1 MNFKSLSP
9 FASFKQRRDFL
20 KIAGSAAAAGA
31 LPTLDAL
38 TNVAH
43 AAGGIDPAQVA
54 ADYKAIVCVFF
65 YGGQDHSNLLIPY
78 QDGNAA
84 GTLPAT
90 TTVEFDRY
98 ALARSNFST
107 ANPGGD
113 TPNQANGNLAFT
125 RAQLA
130 ATALPATTGN
140 SLNGGA
146 SAPTAAGWT
155 TNTHGRQF
163 ALHPNY
169 AELKALYD
177 SQQLAVIANV
187 GPLIAPINRA
197 QWYGPSASRPATP
210 ANLYSHD
217 DQQKSWMSG
226 TANITNPSVGI
237 GGRIANDAAITALNA
252 GALVAT
258 QISIDG
264 SNTFMLTDL
273 NPSPSAIAYQLGTGS
288 IGRLQTA
295 TTTPV
300 WTTVGTTTCNSDSS
314 FINDA
319 RNASSPYCVRGGPI
333 AISNGSGNVSSGNP
347 TLKSAFLSRMNATSE
362 GSSIYSDQWRQTM
375 KQSVDTEAVIS
386 AAFINSPPTEEIVA
400 PFIPII
406 GGGSTGLP
414 YNNLAAQLRMVAA
427 MIRASSQLDASS
439 GPLKRQ
445 IFFVGIGGFDTHG
458 SEFWRNNVSLNGQIS
473 KAINAFWTAMG
484 NIKVIGAPAASAQG
498 NVTLFTMSEFG
509 RTLDSNG
516 EGSDHGWGTHQI
528 VLGGAVKG
536 GKIYGQDHNITAAQA
551 GTSPFLGTNA
561 TVRADLTAGAV
572 PRVGLPPNRYS
583 APNTA
588 GLRCNGLN
596 HMLDRGELLPTTSS
610 DAVVAT
616 VARWFGVPP
625 ASLGSVFPT
634 LATAHPVGSDIGFM
648 S

>member
-1 MNFKSLSP
+1 MSGTAMNSKSLTP

-20 KIAGSAAAAGA
+20 RIAGSAAAAGA

-38 TNVAH
+38 NNVAH

-78 QDGNAA
+78 QDGNAD
-84 GTLPAT
+84 GTGSAST
-90 TTVEFDRY
+90 TLEFDRY

-107 ANPGGD
+107 SNPGGD
-113 TPNQANGNLAFT
+113 TPNQANGNLAYT
-125 RAQLA
+125 RGQLA

-146 SAPTAAGWT
+146 SAPTAARWT
-155 TNTHGRQF
+155 TNTYGRQF
-163 ALHPNY
+163 AMHPNY

-187 GPLIAPINRA
+187 GPLISPINRA
-197 QWYGPSASRPATP
+197 QWYGPSATRPAAP

-252 GALVAT
+252 GAQVAT

-288 IGRLQTA
+288 IGRLQTLA
-295 TTTPV
+295 GPPAS
-300 WTTVGTTTCNSDSS
+300 TTCNTGSS
-314 FINDA
+314 YISGNPTL
-319 RNASSPYCVRGGPI
+319 PYCVSGGPI
-333 AISNGSGNVSSGNP
+333 AISNGFSWNT
-347 TLKSAFLSRMNATSE
+347 TLKGAFLARMNATSE

-400 PFIPII
+400 PFIPIV

-427 MIRASSQLDASS
+427 MIRASSQLGASGS
-439 GPLKRQ
+439 PLKRQ

-458 SEFWRNNVSLNGQIS
+458 SEFWRDNVRLNGQIS

-484 NIKVIGAPAASAQG
+484 NIKVIGAPTTASAQG

-561 TVRADLTAGAV
+561 TVREDLTAGAV

-634 LATAHPVGSDIGFM
+634 LAAAHPAGNDIGFM